1 MESFLYKIKCFKKS
15 TVVGFKVIQKV
26 WGGLEFLLRLKG
38 PDSGQED
45 NRNYASLYILSLF

>member
-1 MESFLYKIKCFKKS
+1 MEPFLFKIKCFKKS

-26 WGGLEFLLRLKG
+26 WGGLEFLLQLKG
-38 PDSGQED
+38 PNSGQEE